1 MHTAIPS
8 KANIH
13 LAKLNPEITIFPAK
27 SPTII
32 MKGAKQIKTRLWNKI
47 KKPPVNKN

>member
-8 KANIH
+8 KASIH
-13 LAKLNPEITIFPAK
+13 LAKLNPEITLFLAKFPI
-27 SPTII
+27 II
-32 MKGAKQIKTRLWNKI
+32 MKGAKYIKTRLWNKI